1 MKKLFCLFIFGV
13 IGLSVF
19 YLSVHQKHPAHARV
33 APIQQDSFK
42 PCFAA
47 MFDSQSGVHRA
58 GTGLG
63 PAPRSDQDY
72 HSIPIKDFNLPNQAP
87 RARGSS
93 TDQQSADTDAG
104 DTATSEDVPGARSR
118 STEVNP
124 MSMARAV
131 SLKGA
136 IWHRSHTVTQET
148 GNTPILRVRFL
159 DGTDAERARVKRV
172 APEWSKHAN
181 VRFEFVPSEP
191 ADIRIGFDPTD
202 GHWSYAGIHAKT
214 SDKPM
219 KKTMN
224 LSAVLGDIYPDAVIL
239 HEFGHALGLMHEH
252 KHPGFSVQW
261 NEQEVIK
268 DLQESQGWTKSDIKF
283 QVLDR
288 LDVSN
293 TNFTAFDRHSIM
305 LYPIP
310 NKWTIGDF
318 ESPYNETL
326 SATDKQFIG
335 KLYPKS
341 TSVSPPPPPPTKP
354 VAHIA
359 RVWADHNVQQNSRKG
374 MRIHVQFEVDNFKS
388 KPGIVVGF
396 FYFRSGKVLKDF
408 NGKYRTQSGTIAVAG
423 NFRPGYR
430 NTIYSDYTLFIPY
443 QELHLKSGKKH
454 NLKCVVAL
462 GLGNK
467 LGASSEF
474 FFYVN
479 TK

>member
-72 HSIPIKDFNLPNQAP
+72 HSIPIKDFNLPNQES

-93 TDQQSADTDAG
+93 HTDQQSADTDAG
-104 DTATSEDVPGARSR
+104 GTVTSEDVPGARSR

-124 MSMARAV
+124 QPITRAV
-131 SLKGA
+131 SLKRT
-136 IWHRSHTVTQET
+136 IWRKADTVTPET
-148 GNTPILRVRFL
+148 GNTLILRARFL
-159 DGTDAERARVKRV
+159 DGSPDEIARVKRV

-181 VRFEFVPSEP
+181 VQFEFVPSEP

-202 GHWSYAGIHAKT
+202 GHWSYPGTAAKN

-219 KKTMN
+219 RKTMN
-224 LSAVLGDIYPDAVIL
+224 LALRGERYRDAVIL

-252 KHPGFSVQW
+252 QHPEHSIQW
-261 NEQEVIK
+261 NEPEVIR
-268 DLQESQGWTKSDIKF
+268 DFMASQNWTEQKIRY
-283 QVLDR
+283 QVINR
-288 LDVSN
+288 LGASY

-305 LYPIP
+305 LYATP
-310 NKWTIGDF
+310 NHWTIGDF
-318 ESPYNETL
+318 ETPYNETL

-335 KLYPKS
+335 KLYPKR
-341 TSVSPPPPPPTKP
+341 VSPPAPSSTKP
-354 VAHIA
+354 GAHIA